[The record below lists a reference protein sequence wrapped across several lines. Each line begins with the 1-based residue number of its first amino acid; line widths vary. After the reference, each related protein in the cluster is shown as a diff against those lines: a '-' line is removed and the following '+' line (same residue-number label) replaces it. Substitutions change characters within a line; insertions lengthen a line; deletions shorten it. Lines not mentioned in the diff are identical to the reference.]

1 MNPNRDSILNISW
14 GAVFKILITVVLVYV
29 LFIIK
34 DILIW
39 FIFAIIISILFNYV
53 IDALEKKKIP
63 RVLSAI
69 ILYLF
74 VFSLLGFFMYKTAPL
89 LLEEIKDLA
98 KNFPQYVNR
107 VLPFL
112 DRLGINI
119 QADGLQNT
127 DLIIQT
133 LQNNLARASSSV
145 VSALFAL
152 FGGATSTVL
161 VLTMAFFISI
171 ERKFLEKVIGAFSP
185 NRQKENLFRLWQRA
199 KRKVS
204 SWFITRIIGMIF
216 VGSATYLVLTILN
229 VKYALILSLIA
240 GLFDIVPI
248 IGPAIAGVIIFF
260 IVALSSVLQAA
271 FAGAAFVIIQQLE
284 GNLLFPLLFK
294 RLGGLSPVL
303 VLLALAIG
311 GTLWGVAGAILAIPL
326 AGVVFEILKDYLAKV
341 RRQEQDLETL

>member
-14 GAVFKILITVVLVYV
+14 GAVSKILITVVLVYI

-69 ILYLF
+69 VLYLF
-74 VFSLLGFFMYKTAPL
+74 VFALLSFFLYKTAPVL
-89 LLEEIKDLA
+89 LAEIKDLA
-98 KNFPQYVNR
+98 RNFPNYIARIV
-107 VLPFL
+107 PFL

-119 QADGLQNT
+119 QVEGLQST

-133 LQNNLARASSSV
+133 LQNNLSRASSSV
-145 VSALFAL
+145 INALFAI
-152 FGGATSTVL
+152 FGGATSTIL
-161 VLTMAFFISI
+161 VLAMSFFISV
-171 ERKFLEKVIGAFSP
+171 ERKFLERVIGAFSP
-185 NRQKENLFRLWQRA
+185 RRQKEHLFRLWHKA
-199 KRKVS
+199 KKKVS
-204 SWFITRIIGMIF
+204 SWFITRIIGMLF

-248 IGPAIAGVIIFF
+248 IGPAIAGIVIFF

-271 FAGAAFVIIQQLE
+271 FAGVAFVIIQQLE
-284 GNLLFPLLFK
+284 GNVLFPLLFK
-294 RLGGLSPVL
+294 KLGGLSPVL

-311 GTLWGVAGAILAIPL
+311 GTVWGVAGAILAIPL

-341 RRQEQDLETL
+341 RRQEQALETL